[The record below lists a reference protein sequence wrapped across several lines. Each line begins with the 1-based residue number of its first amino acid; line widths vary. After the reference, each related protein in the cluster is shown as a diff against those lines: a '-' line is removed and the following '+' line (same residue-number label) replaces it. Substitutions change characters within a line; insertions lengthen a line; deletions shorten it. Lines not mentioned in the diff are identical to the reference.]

1 MPDTSMFWRN
11 KKVLVTGGAGFIGSH
26 LVQSLLDREATVR
39 VVDSLEN
46 GSLENLSPSKG
57 AMEHVQADLGNLDNC
72 LAACAG
78 MDAVM
83 GLAAKVAGVAY
94 NSSHPAE
101 MFRAN
106 TKIGLNLLEATR
118 KLDVERTLVVSS
130 ACVYRRNSTVPT
142 PESEGFIDDPEPS
155 NLGYGWAKRVLELQ
169 ARMYSEEYGA
179 KIAIVRPF
187 NTYGPRD
194 HFDPEYGHVI
204 PSLIKKA
211 TEGQDPI
218 IVWGDGTQ
226 TRSFIY
232 VTDVVEGMLLA
243 LEKYAVADPVN
254 IGTEEEVTVDSLAR
268 QIVDLA
274 GTRAGLQFDITRPSG
289 QPRRAPDVTKA
300 REKLGFESKIR
311 LHDGL
316 KRTIDWYVSR
326 RPTITA

>member
-1 MPDTSMFWRN
+1 MV
-11 KKVLVTGGAGFIGSH
+11 K
-26 LVQSLLDREATVR
+26 

-46 GSLENLSPSKG
+46 GSLENLTPSRG
-57 AMEHVQADLGNLDNC
+57 AMECVQADLGDLDNC
-72 LAACAG
+72 IAACSG
-78 MDAVM
+78 MDAVL
-83 GLAAKVAGVAY
+83 GCAAKVAGVAY

-106 TKIGLNLLEATR
+106 TRIGLNLLEATR

-142 PESEGFIDDPEPS
+142 PESEGFIEDPEPS

-169 ARMYSEEYGA
+169 ARMYSEEYGV

-218 IVWGDGTQ
+218 VVWGDGTQ

-243 LEKYAVADPVN
+243 LEKYCIADPIN
-254 IGTEEEVTVDSLAR
+254 IGSDEEVTVDRLAR

-274 GTRAGLQFDITRPSG
+274 GTRASLQFDFKRPSG
-289 QPRRAPDVTKA
+289 QPRRAPNLTKA
-300 REKLGFESKIR
+300 RQKLGFESKIR
-311 LHDGL
+311 LQDGL
-316 KRTIDWYVSR
+316 KRTIDWYVAR
-326 RPTITA
+326 RPAITI

>member
-1 MPDTSMFWRN
+1 MFWKN
-11 KKVLVTGGAGFIGSH
+11 KKILVTGGAGFIGSH
-26 LVQSLLDREATVR
+26 LVQALLDRGATVR

-46 GSLENLSPSKG
+46 GSLENLSLSEG
-57 AMEHVQADLGNLDNC
+57 VIEHVQADLSNFENC

-78 MDAVM
+78 MDAVF
-83 GLAAKVAGVAY
+83 GCAAKVAGVAY

-106 TKIGLNLLEATR
+106 TRIGLNLLEATR

-142 PESEGFIDDPEPS
+142 PESEGFMEDPEPS

-169 ARMYSEEYGA
+169 ARMYSEEYGV

-211 TEGQDPI
+211 TEGQNPI
-218 IVWGDGTQ
+218 VVWGDGTQ

-232 VTDVVEGMLLA
+232 VTDVVKGMLLA
-243 LEKYAVADPVN
+243 LEKYPVADPVN
-254 IGTEEEVTVDSLAR
+254 IGNEEEVTVAKLAR
-268 QIVDLA
+268 QIVDLS
-274 GTRAGLQFDITRPSG
+274 GTRASIQFDVTRPSG
-289 QPRRAPDVTKA
+289 QPRRVPDVTKA
-300 REKLGFESKIR
+300 RQRLGFESKIR

-316 KRTIDWYVSR
+316 KKTIDWYVSQ
-326 RPTITA
+326 RPAITV